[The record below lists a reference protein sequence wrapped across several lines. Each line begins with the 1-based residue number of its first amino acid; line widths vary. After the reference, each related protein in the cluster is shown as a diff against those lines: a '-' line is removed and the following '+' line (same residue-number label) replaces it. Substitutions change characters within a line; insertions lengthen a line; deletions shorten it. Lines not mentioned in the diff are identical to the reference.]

1 MGNYMTNT
9 QTQILKSLSQPD
21 AFLSITNDSA
31 NILLGDCAAG
41 GNYQQTSGPFL
52 PKDYIPLIA
61 AGCVIRARGYAEGM
75 YRLWDI
81 EVAHQQGTQA

>member
-1 MGNYMTNT
+1 MNDT
-9 QTQILKSLSQPD
+9 QTQILKSLTHTD
-21 AFLSITNDSA
+21 TFLSVSNGCA
-31 NILLGDCAAG
+31 HILICDCAAG
-41 GNYQQTSGPFL
+41 DNYQQTSGPFL

-61 AGCVIRARGYAEGM
+61 AGCIIPARGYAEGM